1 MVTLGIIGVV
11 AALTVPSLMQ
21 NWQKDAYTTQLHKV
35 YTELSQAA
43 IKATN
48 DSNAISLDETDYVCT
63 NEHGAEEFIKK
74 YFKVVKSC
82 GTDLTPCFASSYK
95 NIDGTDFELETP
107 EYVATIASGASISVW
122 YNSLGSA
129 DCGLADFGYGDD
141 NNHGYMQLQVDTNGA
156 QWPNR
161 VGRDLFYMELYSD
174 GKVSETYNGDIKW
187 QAEACT
193 DGGFGYG
200 VGCLSRI
207 IQDGWRMTY

>member
-1 MVTLGIIGVV
+1 
-11 AALTVPSLMQ
+11 MQ

-43 IKATN
+43 IKAAN

-63 NEHGAEEFIKK
+63 NEHGAEEFFNK

-107 EYVATIASGASISVW
+107 EYAATIASGASISVW
-122 YNSLGSA
+122 YNGLGYGGGGSGSLGE
-129 DCGLADFGYGDD
+129 Y
-141 NNHGYMQLQVDTNGA
+141 HGFMEFQVDINGA
-156 QWPNR
+156 QGPNR
-161 VGRDLFYMELYSD
+161 VGRDLFYMQLYSD
-174 GKVSETYNGDIKW
+174 GKVAESYTDVEGHADACLGEDGTDI
-187 QAEACT
+187 
-193 DGGFGYG
+193 GYG
-200 VGCLSRI
+200 AGYGIGCLSRI